1 MKGRISLLAIGMVV
15 LYAALMVGAS
25 GCLFL
30 HAEQSGPVHHHDGQS
45 HVTHSALCAWA
56 CQINPTVIVHT
67 VVPLGA
73 VFALVAML
81 WLVGV
86 TPHTGLFAATFRSRA
101 PPR

>member
-1 MKGRISLLAIGMVV
+1 MKRWLAPLALGIGV
-15 LYAALMVGAS
+15 LYAALAIGTS
-25 GCLFL
+25 SCLFL